1 LRVRFLADQNL
12 NDDIVS
18 GVLRRLPEIDFETA
32 YEAGLEEASDP
43 ELLSFAAKEG
53 KILVTHDRKTMPTY
67 FGRLIET
74 QNSAGV
80 LIISQNCE
88 IARAIEE
95 LILVWEVSDAEEYLN
110 LIRTIPL

>member
-1 LRVRFLADQNL
+1 MKVRFLADHNL

-32 YEAGLEEASDP
+32 YEAGLKEASDT

-53 KILVTHDRKTMPTY
+53 KLLVTHDRKTMPTH

-74 QNSAGV
+74 QDSAGV
-80 LIISQNCE
+80 LIISQNCDV
-88 IARAIEE
+88 ATAIEE
-95 LILVWEVSDAEEYLN
+95 LISVWEASEAEEYIN